1 MEVVLN
7 LLDVVA
13 VVLSLQPPPVQ
24 DGVPVLVPALLP
36 GVAPV
41 VPGVAGVQGGH
52 HPVAEVGPGGTGS
65 GNLQSVETHLGG
77 GERGEGRD
85 NQDLSHHDAES
96 ESGLVSLH
104 LLAAFILSQERTGE
118 RQQAGQSEIQT
129 TGAAF
134 NMINIQQS
142 HRTTYSVNTEK
153 LCNFPLKVSLAL
165 VPLLQ
170 NDIIAF
176 RDFLYNS
183 EDILGVLGMVGT
195 TELTL
200 MTPGVR
206 GTHVVCLGQWS
217 ALLPGF
223 KSESCR

>member
-1 MEVVLN
+1 MLLTGGVHVEVVLN
-7 LLDVVA
+7 LLDIVA

-52 HPVAEVGPGGTGS
+52 HPVAEVGPGGAGS
-65 GNLQSVETHLGG
+65 GNLQSVET
-77 GERGEGRD
+77 
-85 NQDLSHHDAES
+85 QA
-96 ESGLVSLH
+96 ESGLASLH

-195 TELTL
+195 AGLTM

>member
-7 LLDVVA
+7 LLDIVA

-52 HPVAEVGPGGTGS
+52 HPVAEVGPGGAGS
-65 GNLQSVETHLGG
+65 GNLDGLETHLGR
-77 GERGEGRD
+77 GERGESED
-85 NQDLSHHDAES
+85 NQDLSHHSDAES
-96 ESGLVSLH
+96 GLASLH

-183 EDILGVLGMVGT
+183 EDTG
-195 TELTL
+195 
-200 MTPGVR
+200 
-206 GTHVVCLGQWS
+206 CS
-217 ALLPGF
+217 DD
-223 KSESCR
+223 